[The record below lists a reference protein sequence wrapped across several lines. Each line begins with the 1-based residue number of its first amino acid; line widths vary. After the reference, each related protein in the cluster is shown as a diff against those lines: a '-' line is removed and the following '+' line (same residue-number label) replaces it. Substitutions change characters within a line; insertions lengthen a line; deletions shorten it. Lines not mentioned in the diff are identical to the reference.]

1 MKKIILIILTIFSV
15 ISLQA
20 QTSWTLPQGL
30 GGTNSL
36 ITANGG
42 LRVPKGIIIG
52 NFVDSFAVNATQA
65 DFYEGL
71 YVDIAGILHRRTNNR
86 WLRIGSDKQ
95 NLVTVTTNFTSGPST
110 WNQLTGLLNIPNY
123 AGGAA
128 TIYQQTAVPYANNVG
143 ILTTDSTKLSFTNEF
158 LTIGGSSTTGI
169 SGIMLNQ
176 GRGEI
181 NAQFGGMRFNIGSG
195 STPGTYDAAKSYI
208 FQNRGNIYLTMGT
221 TAITGGVNNADFTGN
236 VLVAGNIKIAGGSPG
251 IGKVLT
257 GTDALGNAN
266 WQTPAGGATALGTP
280 SNPYINAHFV
290 DPSGQQWILRM
301 DINGALVTQK
311 YPIIV
316 TTYTEAITWKT
327 LYFATITPAGTGG
340 FTTDAISTSFETVKE
355 FTGSGSLTYKYSTP
369 TPTAAGTDIGFG
381 INVGTQYISMAY
393 VYEVGVSKFKFTT
406 NTSYGS
412 LAEITGATVDIS
424 KFYRWV
430 RTGNL
435 ISIYSDVS
443 ENGTFSTLIRSFPEA
458 YTASNVY
465 GSGYI
470 NKAGDGILSGKY
482 ISNNLITVR

>member
-1 MKKIILIILTIFSV
+1 MKRLILTLLTVFTV
-15 ISLQA
+15 VFAEA
-20 QTSWTLPQGL
+20 QIQWTLPQGL
-30 GGTNSL
+30 GGSNTL
-36 ITANGG
+36 VTANGG

-52 NFVDSFAVNATQA
+52 NFADSLSVNATQA

-71 YVDIAGILHRRTNNR
+71 YVDIAGILHRRTNNK

-95 NLVTVTTNFTSGPST
+95 NLITVTTNFTTGPAT
-110 WNQLTGLLNIPNY
+110 WNQLTGALNIPNY
-123 AGGAA
+123 ASGA
-128 TIYQQTAVPYANNVG
+128 
-143 ILTTDSTKLSFTNEF
+143 
-158 LTIGGSSTTGI
+158 
-169 SGIMLNQ
+169 
-176 GRGEI
+176 
-181 NAQFGGMRFNIGSG
+181 
-195 STPGTYDAAKSYI
+195 GT
-208 FQNRGNIYLTMGT
+208 
-221 TAITGGVNNADFTGN
+221 V
-236 VLVAGNIKIAGGSPG
+236 
-251 IGKVLT
+251 
-257 GTDALGNAN
+257 
-266 WQTPAGGATALGTP
+266 LGTP

-290 DPSGQQWILRM
+290 DPSGQQWIMRV
-301 DINGALVTQK
+301 DINGAIVTQK

-327 LYFATITPAGTGG
+327 LYFATITPAGSGG

-355 FTGSGSLTYKYSTP
+355 FTGSGNLTYKYSTP

-381 INVGTQYISMAY
+381 INVGTQYINMAY
-393 VYEVGVSKFKFTT
+393 VYEAGVSKFKFTT

-424 KFYRWV
+424 KFYRWI